1 MIEQRGLQ
9 VKDEYDVVVS
19 GGGTAG
25 AIAALAA
32 ARQGVSVAV
41 VESEGFL
48 GGNATTGLPF
58 LGFWGPEKQQIV
70 AGIAEEIVNC
80 LMEQKASPGHIQDPR
95 WYSFTPFN
103 PDALRILLLRLLVNS
118 GVTVLFHSVTSGCQ
132 MRTEGGIGSI
142 QARTVSGTRE
152 IAGRAFI
159 DCTGDAAVARFANAP
174 VAKHQEPQS
183 ASLVFR
189 LGGFSR
195 ERFVA
200 FLHDNPTEIRGLDE
214 GWTPEWY
221 AKQLFFA
228 FCGLFSTLRN
238 ANAKGLALPRE
249 FICFNV
255 SYRPEE
261 VNVVATRVLDCDG
274 TDDISLSSG
283 EITAQFQVLKTLRFL
298 QEYVPGFEDSYL
310 VALGYRLGI
319 RETFRL
325 AGEYILNEHDILYGG
340 SLPDTI
346 ALGSWPIDIHSGMG
360 SGQVFQRFDKSYAI
374 PYRCLWSSEVPNLL
388 VAGRCIST
396 THEAHGSTRTMAQC
410 MATGQAAG
418 TAAAM
423 AVKDRCGVG
432 EISIENLQERLESDG
447 AMLCVPHLTQK

>member
-1 MIEQRGLQ
+1 MTEQHGAQ
-9 VKDEYDVVVS
+9 VSDEYDVVVS

-25 AIAALAA
+25 AVAALAA
-32 ARQGVSVAV
+32 ARQGASVAV

-58 LGFWGPEKQQIV
+58 LGFWGPERKQIV

-103 PDALRILLLRLLVNS
+103 PAVLRILLLKLLVS
-118 GVTVLFHSVTSGCQ
+118 AGVSILFHSATSGCQ
-132 MRTEGGIGSI
+132 TRADGGIGSI
-142 QARTVSGTRE
+142 LATTVSGTKT
-152 IAGRAFI
+152 IKAGAFI

-174 VAKHQEPQS
+174 VTKHQEPQS

-221 AKQLFFA
+221 AQRRFFA
-228 FCGLFSTLRN
+228 FCGLFSNLRN

-255 SYRPEE
+255 SYRSDE
-261 VNVVATRVLDCDG
+261 VNVVATQVVECDG
-274 TDDISLSSG
+274 TDAMSLSSG
-283 EITAQFQVLKTLRFL
+283 EITAQFQAIKTARFL
-298 QEYVPGFEDSYL
+298 QEFIPGFEDSYI
-310 VALGYRLGI
+310 VALGHRLGI

-325 AGEYILNEHDILYGG
+325 VGEYILNEHDIL
-340 SLPDTI
+340 SSRPLSDTI
-346 ALGSWPIDIHSGMG
+346 ALGSWPIDIHSGTG
-360 SGQVFQRFDKSYAI
+360 KAQIFQRFNKSYAI

-423 AVKDRCGVG
+423 AVKGRCGVG
-432 EISIENLQERLESDG
+432 EVSMQSLRERLESDG
-447 AMLCVPHLTQK
+447 AILDLPHLA